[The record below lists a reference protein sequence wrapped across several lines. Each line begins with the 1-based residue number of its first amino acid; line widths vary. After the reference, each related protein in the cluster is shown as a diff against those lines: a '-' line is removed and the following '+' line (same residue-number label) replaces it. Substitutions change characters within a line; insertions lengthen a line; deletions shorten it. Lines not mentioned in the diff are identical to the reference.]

1 MEGLK
6 RCIQR
11 NISCRN
17 SAIIGVDLFDDRTM
31 NIFVRQCLRNRNRGV
46 NDRSYPNIADI
57 VSSDEDDDPFTR
69 MDHDSLPCSP
79 S

>member
-31 NIFVRQCLRNRNRGV
+31 NIFVRQCLRNRGV
-46 NDRSYPNIADI
+46 NDQSYPNIADI